1 MLQQEFNAIELDNRN
16 DGREIQA
23 ALGEL
28 TGATTVRFDHQ
39 KNESKE
45 FVLYFLYIK
54 FSQFKQVPRVFVNGN
69 FIGGGTDVKK
79 LNETG
84 ELKKLLE

>member
-1 MLQQEFNAIELDNRN
+1 MENR
-16 DGREIQA
+16 DDCADIQA

-28 TGATTVRFDHQ
+28 TGATSVRFYSHVYVFDHS
-39 KNESKE
+39 EIHL
-45 FVLYFLYIK
+45 FILRVF
-54 FSQFKQVPRVFVNGN
+54 QVPRVFVNGQ

-84 ELKKLLE
+84 ELAKLLA